1 MQHVFNKNN
10 NMIGYYRKTT
20 LSFLRRR
27 GFTLIETIVTVA
39 IFAVVTTALSGLIQ
53 YFYRTNAY
61 VFEETSAVQSAH
73 NGIINAMRDLKE
85 ASYGADGSYP
95 VASAATSTI
104 TFYVGVNGS
113 SVVDKIHYYLLGTT
127 LSKGV
132 TMPTGVPP
140 TYVGQTETVSTI
152 ATYIRNSTSTP
163 IFRYYDSS
171 GSELT
176 SYPIDVS
183 KIASVN
189 TTITVNLNPDR
200 SPNDYTLSAGATLRN
215 LSTAQ

>member
-1 MQHVFNKNN
+1 MDS
-10 NMIGYYRKTT
+10 YRKKTIIP
-20 LSFLRRR
+20 FFRRS
-27 GFTLIETIVTVA
+27 GFTLIETMVTIA

-73 NGIINAMRDLKE
+73 NGIIDAMRNLKE

-95 VASAATSTI
+95 IASAATSTI

-113 SVVDKIHYYLLGTT
+113 SIVDKIRYYLSGTT
-127 LSKGV
+127 LYKGV
-132 TMPTGVPP
+132 TIPTGVPP
-140 TYVGQTETVSTI
+140 TYVGQPETSSTI
-152 ATYIRNSTSTP
+152 ATYVRNSTSTP

-183 KIASVN
+183 KVASVN

-215 LSTAQ
+215 LSAAQ